1 MTDKQRENCL
11 VLAAFLRDLPAE
23 KFDMVSWKCGTT
35 ACAVGWAASLDHFKE
50 QGLALADGDVY
61 EMPCPTMPAPDGS
74 DVRLYGYDTAQE
86 LFGFCEMFYPRHKDR
101 DNDPQMVADELEDL
115 AMEGV

>member
-1 MTDKQRENCL
+1 MMTDKQRENCL

-23 KFDMVSWKCGTT
+23 KFDMGSWKCGTT
-35 ACAVGWAASLDHFKE
+35 ACAVGWAASLEHFKA
-50 QGLALADGDVY
+50 QGLTLEGFCPA
-61 EMPCPTMPAPDGS
+61 MPDPELGI
-74 DVRLYGYDTAQE
+74 RLYGYLTAQE
-86 LFGFCEMFYPRHKDR
+86 LFGSYEMFYPIYKDR